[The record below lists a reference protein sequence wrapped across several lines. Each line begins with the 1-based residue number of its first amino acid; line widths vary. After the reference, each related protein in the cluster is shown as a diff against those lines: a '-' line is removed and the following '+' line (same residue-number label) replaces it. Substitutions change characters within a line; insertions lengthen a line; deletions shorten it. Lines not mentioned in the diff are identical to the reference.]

1 MDSTFILVAKIIILI
16 FAVVFVVFWYKKKVI
31 EKEKKY
37 SEIKNQYE
45 TLKAKFED
53 FILNAN
59 KLSVR
64 QKEMLKIAY
73 ENIKE
78 VSVYV
83 EQAVVD
89 SVDKFMI
96 ILNEIKRTNEVANK
110 ILLDLIAEISFK
122 LHRLVNSQVEGSQC
136 PSFEECQKTKRC
148 QRLVKN
154 GEFLLSKIIEEVK
167 KEYLNLVSQMES
179 EIDIE
184 SFLKNFQTFKG
195 MINEIIKT
203 LRQTSDM
210 YEQMNML
217 SINATIEA
225 VRAGEH
231 GRGFVVVASEF
242 GKLAVNAEALSKNA
256 QKLIGDISKQIE
268 STEKIVG
275 IFEKDIDLAEEN
287 LRNFIPV
294 LKTLSL
300 FEKIIDKSS
309 KLIQENEILYENI
322 NQIIVN
328 LQFQDI
334 TKQMLEHVNKII
346 EKVGSEI
353 DSLDIKHLLEE
364 GEMQEIKK
372 DILQE
377 LENNFTMNKERE
389 IARQTL
395 LKLKKEAKKE
405 EDVVF
410 FD

>member
-1 MDSTFILVAKIIILI
+1 MLRK
-16 FAVVFVVFWYKKKVI
+16 
-31 EKEKKY
+31 
-37 SEIKNQYE
+37 KNQYE

-64 QKEMLKIAY
+64 QKEMLKIAF

-78 VSVYV
+78 VSVYT

-89 SVDKFMI
+89 SVDKFMN
-96 ILNEIKRTNEVANK
+96 ILNEIKRTNEVANEV
-110 ILLDLIAEISFK
+110 LTDLIGEISFK
-122 LHRLVNSQVEGSQC
+122 LHRLVNAKLGELQC
-136 PSFEECQKTKRC
+136 PFLEKCLKIEKCHRTLK
-148 QRLVKN
+148 
-154 GEFLLSKIIEEVK
+154 GEIMLSKIIEEVK
-167 KEYLNLVSQMES
+167 KEYINLVSEL
-179 EIDIE
+179 ETRLDIE
-184 SFLKNFQTFKG
+184 SFLRNFQNLKG
-195 MINEIIKT
+195 MIDEIIKT

-210 YEQMNML
+210 FEQMNML

-242 GKLAVNAEALSKNA
+242 GKLASNSETLSKNA
-256 QKLIGDISKQIE
+256 EKLINEISKHLE
-268 STEKIVG
+268 KTEKIVK
-275 IFEKDIDLAEEN
+275 ILDKDIEIAIDN
-287 LRNFIPV
+287 LRNFIPA
-294 LKTLSL
+294 LETLSL
-300 FEKIIDKSS
+300 FEKIVKKSS
-309 KLIQENEILYENI
+309 LFIQENKNLYENI

-346 EKVGSEI
+346 ETVSTEI
-353 DSLDIKHLLEE
+353 DSLDIKHMLEE
-364 GEMQEIKK
+364 QEMDEIKK

-395 LKLKKEAKKE
+395 LKLKKETKKE